1 MSAPHSEPSSNPLIK
16 LVNYFKGHPIG
27 FWFFFWGELAE
38 RCSYYGMLAIL
49 TFYLNETLKFSE
61 ADSSSWSYTFQAAT
75 YLTPLI
81 GGIIAD
87 RFLGKYWTIVGFAVP
102 YVIGNW
108 LMTIPQTQADVIRTI
123 DSNGIVHSTPPV
135 IMLVALL
142 ILAFGSGVIKP
153 NLSTLMG
160 MTYDQQKPGQLQLR
174 STAFSMFYWAIN
186 VGSLISQAGMP
197 VLRNHVGPNN
207 AYWLPTILMV
217 VALILFAM
225 GKKYYAVETLQ
236 RTKKSPEEWAAQ
248 WSTLGKLLG
257 VFVLCAVFWSVMK
270 HYNTVWLYFTREKL
284 DTTIFGVEYKAD
296 QFQQLNAWFILT
308 LLPLST
314 ILFTW
319 LEGKGYK
326 IRPTDKMQL
335 GFVFTALTP
344 LLLVL
349 ADQSAGAGK
358 ASILWLV
365 GAYFCITVAEILIS
379 PVGLELAFVAA
390 PKSMK
395 SFITACFLFT
405 IFSGTLINRQV
416 TPLFSKVDANGVK
429 LYTPTE
435 YFGVQLAICL
445 FAVIAFYF
453 IAKPFNRRLAS
464 EQAVAPTSPEV
475 K

>member
-1 MSAPHSEPSSNPLIK
+1 MSASPPSNPFSKI
-16 LVNYFKGHPIG
+16 VAYIQGHPVG
-27 FWFFFWGELAE
+27 FWFLFWGELAE

-49 TFYLNETLKFSE
+49 TFYMNETLKFSE
-61 ADSSSWSYTFQAAT
+61 GDASRWSYYFQAAT

-87 RFLGKYWTIVGFAVP
+87 RFLGKYWTIVAFAVP
-102 YVIGNW
+102 YIIGNW
-108 LMTIPQTQADVIRTI
+108 LMTIPLTSADVIRTT
-123 DSNGIVHSTPPV
+123 DANGVIHSTPPV
-135 IMLVALL
+135 IMLIALV

-153 NLSTLMG
+153 NLSTLLG
-160 MTYDQQKPGQLQLR
+160 MTYDQQKPGQMQLR

-197 VLRNHVGPNN
+197 VLRNAYGPNN

-217 VALILFAM
+217 IALLFFAL
-225 GKKYYAVETLQ
+225 GKRFYAVETIQ
-236 RTKKSPEEWAAQ
+236 HVKKTPEERAEQ
-248 WSTLGKLLG
+248 WSTLLKLLG
-257 VFVLCAVFWSVMK
+257 VFVLCAVFWSTMK
-270 HYNTVWLYFTREKL
+270 HYNTVWLYFTREHI
-284 DTTIFGVEYKAD
+284 DTTLFGNVYKAD

-319 LEGKGYK
+319 LEAKGYK

-344 LLLVL
+344 LMFIL
-349 ADQSAGAGK
+349 AYQFAGSGK
-358 ASILWLV
+358 ASIGWLV
-365 GAYFCITVAEILIS
+365 AGYFCITVAEILIS

-405 IFSGTLINRQV
+405 IFSGTLINSQV
-416 TPLFSKVDANGVK
+416 TPFYSKLDANGVK
-429 LYTPTE
+429 LFTPGA
-435 YFGVQLAICL
+435 YFGIQFGVCL
-445 FAVIAFYF
+445 FAVVAFYF
-453 IAKPFNRRLAS
+453 VSLPFNRRLAA
-464 EQAVAPTSPEV
+464 EQAALKPPEV

>member
-1 MSAPHSEPSSNPLIK
+1 MSQTPATSSNPFGKIIA
-16 LVNYFKGHPIG
+16 YIKGHPFG
-27 FWFFFWGELAE
+27 FWFLFWGELAE

-61 ADSSSWSYTFQAAT
+61 ADASRWTYYFQAAT

-108 LMTIPQTQADVIRTI
+108 LMTWPLTADDVIRT
-123 DSNGIVHSTPPV
+123 NAGMAVPPV
-135 IMLVALL
+135 TMLIALV

-153 NLSTLMG
+153 NLSTLLG
-160 MTYDQQKPGQLQLR
+160 MTYDQQKPGQMQLR

-186 VGSLISQAGMP
+186 VGSLIAQAGMP
-197 VLRNHVGPNN
+197 ALRNRVGPNN

-217 VALILFAM
+217 VALVLFAL
-225 GKKYYAVETLQ
+225 GRKYYATETIH
-236 RTKKSPEEWAAQ
+236 RVKKTREERAEQ
-248 WSTLGKLLG
+248 WSTLVKLLG

-270 HYNTVWLYFTREKL
+270 HYSAVWLYFTREKL
-284 DTTIFGVEYKAD
+284 DTSIFGVTYKAD

-319 LEGKGYK
+319 LEKRGFR
-326 IRPTDKMQL
+326 IRPTDKMQV
-335 GFVFTALTP
+335 GFIFTALTP
-344 LLLVL
+344 LMFVL
-349 ADQSAGAGK
+349 ADQAAGAGK

-365 GAYFCITVAEILIS
+365 AGYFFITVAEILIS

-395 SFITACFLFT
+395 SFITACFLLT
-405 IFSGTLINRQV
+405 IFSGTLINSQV
-416 TPLFSKVDANGVK
+416 TPLYSKLDANGVK
-429 LYTPTE
+429 LYSPTQ
-435 YFGVQLAICL
+435 YFGVQMVICIL
-445 FAVIAFYF
+445 AVIAFYF
-453 IAKPFNRRLAS
+453 IAKPFNRRLA
-464 EQAVAPTSPEV
+464 EQEQSQP
-475 K
+475 

>member
-1 MSAPHSEPSSNPLIK
+1 MPEPTKSSNPFVQLY
-16 LVNYFKGHPIG
+16 NYFRGHPTG
-27 FWFFFWGELAE
+27 FYFFFWGELAE

-61 ADSSSWSYTFQAAT
+61 ADASRWAYYFQAAT

-108 LMTIPQTQADVIRTI
+108 LMTFPQTPADVMKTA
-123 DSNGIVHSTPPV
+123 GGMAVPPV

-186 VGSLISQAGMP
+186 VGSLIAQSSMP
-197 VLRNHVGPNN
+197 VLRNHYGPNT
-207 AYWLPTILMV
+207 AFWLPTILMV
-217 VALILFAM
+217 IALILFAA
-225 GKKYYAVETLQ
+225 GKKYYAVETIQ
-236 RTKKSPEEWAAQ
+236 HVKKTPEERREQ
-248 WSTLGKLLG
+248 WSVLAKLLG

-270 HYNTVWLYFTREKL
+270 HYNTVWLYFTRERL
-284 DTTIFGVEYKAD
+284 DTTIFGATYKAD

-308 LLPLST
+308 FLPLST
-314 ILFTW
+314 VLFTW
-319 LEGKGYK
+319 LEKKGYK
-326 IRPTDKMQL
+326 IRPTDKMQV

-344 LLLVL
+344 LMFIL
-349 ADQSAGAGK
+349 ADQMAGAGK

-365 GAYFCITVAEILIS
+365 AGYFFITMAEILIS

-395 SFITACFLFT
+395 SFITACFLLT
-405 IFSGTLINRQV
+405 IFSGTLINSQV
-416 TPLFSKVDANGVK
+416 TPFFSEKDAAGVRLF
-429 LYTPTE
+429 TPTQ
-435 YFGVQLAICL
+435 YFGVQLAVCL
-445 FAVIAFYF
+445 FAGIAFYF
-453 IAKPFNRRLAS
+453 IAKPFNRRMAE
-464 EQAVAPTSPEV
+464 EQANAEKQV